1 MSRRGIVMRLLPVI
15 AVAVIVMIVAL
26 RPLELSWGAPL
37 LGVQLILS
45 VLAIGAWIPRH
56 PH

>member
-1 MSRRGIVMRLLPVI
+1 MRLLPVI